1 MSDAADSSNT
11 KNVGLPILS
20 AGTREKDPV
29 CSMTVDTSKAAAKQE
44 FRGTTY
50 YFCSR
55 GCAARFAK
63 EPEEYLAAP
72 GSSGMESAHSGD
84 TARGVVAVRRGPAA
98 EGQHTRKTSGALQTG
113 SETIEAVA
121 KKTALYT
128 CPMHPQIAQAG
139 PGSCPI
145 CGMALEPMEVSAHAE
160 ADPEY
165 ESMFRRLWVSAAFS
179 IPLLAIAMGGEW
191 LPLPFSAETRNWLA
205 MALATP
211 VVGWGGAPFFER
223 FWMSLV
229 NRSPNMFTL
238 IGLGTGAAYLDS
250 LAATIF
256 PQIFPAS
263 FRDASGTP
271 PVYFE
276 AAAIITTLVLLGQV
290 LELRARQKTSGAIRA
305 LLHLV
310 PQQAHL
316 IAGDGGERDVT
327 LNEVQP
333 GDRLRVRP
341 GERVPT
347 DGAVLE
353 GQSAIDESMLTGEP
367 MPVEKSAGDPVTGG
381 TLNSNGSFVME
392 AQRVGSETMLAQIV
406 KLVSEA
412 QRSRAP
418 MQRLADK
425 VAGYFVP
432 AVVAAAVLAFVAWV
446 IFGPQPRFANAL
458 VSAIAVVI
466 IACPCA
472 LGLATPMSIMV
483 AVGRGAHAGVLIRSA
498 EALETLAK
506 VDTLVLDKTGTLTE
520 GRPQVSAVELAL
532 GSPYT
537 KDALLSLAASLERG
551 SEHPLAR
558 AILQASSEKKLPLTE
573 AVNFLATPGG
583 GIEGEVLNK
592 RVVVG
597 TERFLR
603 ARGVEFSA
611 VAFSKIQIDHSEI
624 AVYIGIN
631 GRTEGV
637 FLLTD
642 QIKATAAEA
651 LNELRAEGLRI
662 VMLTGDRRETAMS
675 VAAKLGITQVESG
688 VQPQQKGEIVKRLR
702 DEGRIVAMAGDG
714 INDAPA
720 LAAALVGIAMGTGT
734 DVAMNSAGITLVKGD
749 LRGIVRARRLSRA
762 TIGNIKQNLAFA
774 FVYNALGVPIAA
786 GVFYP
791 AFHWLLSPMLASA
804 AMSFS
809 SVSVIANALRLR
821 KASL

>member
-1 MSDAADSSNT
+1 MTDAADSSNT
-11 KNVGLPILS
+11 KNVGLPILG
-20 AGTREKDPV
+20 AGPREKDPV
-29 CSMTVDTSKAAAKQE
+29 CGMTVDPAKAAAKQE
-44 FRGTTY
+44 LRGTTY

-55 GCAARFAK
+55 GCAAQFAK
-63 EPEEYLAAP
+63 EPEKFFAAP
-72 GSSGMESAHSGD
+72 GSSGMENAHSGD
-84 TARGVVAVRRGPAA
+84 TTRGVDAVHRGPATG
-98 EGQHTRKTSGALQTG
+98 GQHTRKTSGALQTG
-113 SETIEAVA
+113 SETTETVTA
-121 KKTALYT
+121 KSALYT
-128 CPMHPQIAQAG
+128 CPMHPQIVQAG
-139 PGSCPI
+139 SGSCPI
-145 CGMALEPMEVSAHAE
+145 CGMALEPIEVSAHAE
-160 ADPEY
+160 TDPEY
-165 ESMFRRLWVSAAFS
+165 ESMSRRLWVSAAFS
-179 IPLLAIAMGGEW
+179 IPLLVIAMGGDW
-191 LPLPFSAETRNWLA
+191 LPLPFSAETRNWIE

-211 VVGWGGAPFFER
+211 VVLWGGWPFFER
-223 FWMSLV
+223 FWMSLL

-263 FRDASGTP
+263 FRDGSGAP

-305 LLHLV
+305 LLHLA

-316 IAGDGGERDVT
+316 IAADGERDVT

-347 DGAVLE
+347 DGVVLE

-367 MPVEKSAGDPVTGG
+367 MPVEKSVGNPVTGG
-381 TLNSNGSFVME
+381 TLNTSGSFVME

-432 AVVAAAVLAFVAWV
+432 AVVASAFLAFVAWTV
-446 IFGPQPRFANAL
+446 FGPQPRFANAL

-520 GRPQVSAVELAL
+520 GKPQVSAVELAL
-532 GSPYT
+532 GSPHT
-537 KDALLSLAASLERG
+537 KDGLLSLAGSLERS

-558 AILQASSEKKLPLTE
+558 AIVQAAIEKKLPLTE

-583 GIEGEVLNK
+583 GIEGEALNK

-611 VAFSKIQIDHSEI
+611 VAFSKIQIDHSAI

-642 QIKATAAEA
+642 EIKATAAEA

-675 VAAKLGITQVESG
+675 VAAKLGITQVEAG
-688 VQPQQKGEIVKRLR
+688 IQPQQKSEIVKRLR
-702 DEGRIVAMAGDG
+702 DEGRVVAMAGDG

-720 LAAALVGIAMGTGT
+720 LAAAHVGIAMGTGT

-774 FVYNALGVPIAA
+774 FFYNALGVPIAA